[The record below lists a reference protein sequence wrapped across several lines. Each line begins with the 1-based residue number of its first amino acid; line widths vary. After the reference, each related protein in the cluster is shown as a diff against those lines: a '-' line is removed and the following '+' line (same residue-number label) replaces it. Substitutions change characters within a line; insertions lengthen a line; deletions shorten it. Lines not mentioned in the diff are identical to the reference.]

1 MDRSDK
7 NIGYGN
13 PPKATRFVKGQ
24 SGNPKGRPKG
34 SKNTLKLIEE
44 ILEQKISITQNG
56 KSLKISK
63 RIAMLTQFI
72 NSGVTGNL
80 KSISAIIP
88 YMLQIDTKNEEN
100 QKTETLSVD
109 DETFITNFIN
119 NYLKGKNNE

>member
-1 MDRSDK
+1 
-7 NIGYGN
+7 
-13 PPKATRFVKGQ
+13 
-24 SGNPKGRPKG
+24 
-34 SKNTLKLIEE
+34 
-44 ILEQKISITQNG
+44 
-56 KSLKISK
+56 
-63 RIAMLTQFI
+63 MLTQFI